1 MVKKYWKDNNEK
13 KPKMDISEIR
23 KSMGFSSSELLSQPK
38 QFMDEHRER
47 IKELRKRLNELVDR
61 GI

>member
-1 MVKKYWKDNNEK
+1 MVKKHWKDNNEK

-23 KSMGFSSSELLSQPK
+23 KSMGFSSSELLPQPK
-38 QFMDEHRER
+38 QFMDEYRER

>member
-1 MVKKYWKDNNEK
+1 MVKKHWKDNNEK

>member
-1 MVKKYWKDNNEK
+1 MVKKHWKDNNEK

-23 KSMGFSSSELLSQPK
+23 KSMGFSSSELLQQPK

-47 IKELRKRLNELVDR
+47 INELRKRLNELVDR

>member
-1 MVKKYWKDNNEK
+1 MVKKHWKDNNEK

-23 KSMGFSSSELLSQPK
+23 KSMGFSSSELLPQPK

-47 IKELRKRLNELVDR
+47 IKELRKRLN
-61 GI
+61 